1 MDNSIAKGSIT
12 KGNIFQQAWRKL
24 LDFFKLVGQA
34 AVEFS
39 NDNALKFSASL
50 SYYTLFSLAP
60 MLIIV
65 IAISSVWL
73 GREAAEGY
81 LYTQFEGLLG
91 TVGALQLQEM
101 IRNAHISG
109 STPLATVIG
118 VATLIFGATGVFM
131 EIQDSINS
139 IWSLKAKPK
148 RGWLKFLQNRLLSF
162 SLIVGIGFLLL
173 VSLVLSAM
181 LSIVYEFLNKQIGE
195 AAWLSWV
202 ITNVL
207 NVATVMLLFS
217 VVFKVLPDAK
227 VKWRDVITGSLFTAV
242 LFLAGKWA
250 INIYLSKSATLS
262 IYGAAGAVVLIVLWV
277 YYSSAILYFG
287 AEFTKVYANKYGHK
301 IAPNTYAVF
310 VEKKEIITQDS
321 AASLSPEVRKEIR

>member
-1 MDNSIAKGSIT
+1 MDETAPVT
-12 KGNIFQQAWRKL
+12 GNVFQYSWRKL
-24 LDFFKLVGQA
+24 IDFFKLVGQA
-34 AVEFS
+34 AKEFS
-39 NDNALKFSASL
+39 ADNALKFSASL
-50 SYYTLFSLAP
+50 SYYTLFSMAP

-65 IAISSVWL
+65 IAVSSIWL

-101 IRNAHISG
+101 IRNAHVSG
-109 STPLATVIG
+109 ATPLATGIG
-118 VATLIFGATGVFM
+118 IATLLFGATGVFL

-181 LSIVYEFLNKQIGE
+181 LTIVYDFLNKRIGE
-195 AAWLSWV
+195 AAWLSWI
-202 ITNVL
+202 ITNII
-207 NVATVMLLFS
+207 NMGTVVLLFA

-227 VKWRDVITGSLFTAV
+227 VKWRDVITGSVFTAV
-242 LFLAGKWA
+242 LFLAGKWL
-250 INIYLSKSATLS
+250 INYYLSRSATLS
-262 IYGAAGAVVLIVLWV
+262 IYGAAGAVVLIVLWI

-287 AEFTKVYANKYGHK
+287 AEFTKVYANKYGNK
-301 IAPNTYAVF
+301 ISPNNYAVF
-310 VEKKEIITQDS
+310 VEKKEIPTRDS
-321 AASLSPEVRKEIR
+321 AASLSPEVRKEI